1 MALSDNSLHARC
13 AMTLD
18 NSFEPA
24 PVTLNVN
31 YHTQLRIR
39 EIMFIENSSS
49 DKQTLL
55 RLVKY
60 FAPHKVM
67 LLIAIVGLVGF
78 SIVDAGMIYFIQPLI
93 DEGLAKSDGNV
104 LKLGALLVIVIFMLR
119 GAASFISNYCMAYIG
134 SKITFTV
141 RRQAFSHLQ
150 YLPLDFFQKHNAGKL
165 ISKITYDAEQIS
177 KATSEVFIVCIR
189 ESLIVLV
196 LLGIMFHSSWQLSL
210 IFLIVGPVI
219 GLAINY
225 VSKRFKHIS
234 LNMQNAMGEVTRH
247 TERSI
252 SSHREVLAFATQS
265 LESSRFSEAN
275 NNNRRQYMKLA
286 TTSAISNPTIQLI
299 ASLAI
304 AGVLWLAS
312 LDAVIGQTSAGAFTT
327 TLVAMGS
334 LLRPLK
340 QLTNINQSLQRGL
353 VAASSLFGVLDEP
366 VETDSAKQQI
376 RSFSK
381 HIKVRNLNFSY
392 SGNSQ
397 LVLKNVSFTLNKGQT
412 IALVGESGSGK
423 SSIANLLMR
432 FYITQ
437 EPHISIDDIPLNQLS
452 LNNLRQQFSLVSQQ
466 VVLFNDSIAAN
477 IAYGCHQSVTTGE
490 IEEAARVS
498 DVWGFAE
505 KLPEG
510 LDTYIGENGGLLSGG
525 QRQRIAIAR
534 AILRDAPILILDEA
548 TSALDTKSENRIQQT
563 LSTLQQHKTT
573 IVIAHRLS
581 TIQNAD
587 QILVMENGS
596 VCEQGTHQELLLI
609 KGAYYHLY
617 QQQFHDS
624 TS

>member
-1 MALSDNSLHARC
+1 MFFENTASDN
-13 AMTLD
+13 
-18 NSFEPA
+18 
-24 PVTLNVN
+24 
-31 YHTQLRIR
+31 
-39 EIMFIENSSS
+39 
-49 DKQTLL
+49 QTLF
-55 RLVKY
+55 RLVQY

-67 LLIAIVGLVGF
+67 LCVAIVALICF
-78 SIVDAGMIYFIQPLI
+78 SVVDAGMIYFIQPLI
-93 DEGLAKSDGNV
+93 DDGLAKSDGKV
-104 LKLGALLVIVIFMLR
+104 LKIGALLVIVIFILR
-119 GAASFISNYCMAYIG
+119 GIASFLSNYCMAYIG
-134 SKITFTV
+134 SKITFTI
-141 RRQAFSHLQ
+141 RREAFGHLQ

-219 GLAINY
+219 GLVINY
-225 VSKRFKHIS
+225 VSARFKLIS

-252 SSHREVLAFATQS
+252 ASHREVLAFATQS

-275 NNNRRQYMKLA
+275 NINRRQYMKLA
-286 TTSAISNPTIQLI
+286 TTSAISNPAIQLI
-299 ASLAI
+299 ASIAI

-312 LDAVIGQTSAGAFTT
+312 LDGVIGQISAGAFTT

-353 VAASSLFGVLDEP
+353 VAASSLFGVLDES
-366 VETDSAKQQI
+366 VEIDFKSQEL

-381 HIKVRNLNFSY
+381 HIKVCKLNFSY
-392 SGNSQ
+392 PSNSQ
-397 LVLKNVSFTLNKGQT
+397 LVLKNVNFTLIKGQT

-432 FYITQ
+432 FYIAQ
-437 EPHISIDDIPLNQLS
+437 DSHISIDDIPLNQLS

-466 VVLFNDSIAAN
+466 VVLFNDTIASN
-477 IAYGCHQSVTTGE
+477 IAYGCNRPVTSDE

-510 LDTYIGENGGLLSGG
+510 LNTYIGENGGQLSGG

-548 TSALDTKSENRIQQT
+548 TSALDTKSEHMIQQT

-587 QILVMENGS
+587 QILVMENGC
-596 VCEQGTHQELLLI
+596 VCEQGTHRELLLM
-609 KGAYYHLY
+609 KGAYHHLY
-617 QQQFHDS
+617 QRQFHDQVN
-624 TS
+624 

>member
-1 MALSDNSLHARC
+1 MFFENSASDN
-13 AMTLD
+13 
-18 NSFEPA
+18 
-24 PVTLNVN
+24 
-31 YHTQLRIR
+31 
-39 EIMFIENSSS
+39 
-49 DKQTLL
+49 QTLV

-60 FAPHKVM
+60 FAPHKAM
-67 LLIAIVGLVGF
+67 LCVAVVGLICF
-78 SIVDAGMIYFIQPLI
+78 SVVDAGMIYFIQPLI
-93 DEGLAKSDGNV
+93 DDGLAKSDGKV
-104 LKLGALLVIVIFMLR
+104 LKIGALLVIVIFILR
-119 GAASFISNYCMAYIG
+119 GVASFLSNYCMAYIG
-134 SKITFTV
+134 SKITFTI

-189 ESLIVLV
+189 ESLIVLI

-210 IFLIVGPVI
+210 IFLLVGPVI

-225 VSKRFKHIS
+225 VSKRFKLIS

-275 NNNRRQYMKLA
+275 NINRRQYMKLA
-286 TTSAISNPTIQLI
+286 TTSAISNPVIQLI
-299 ASLAI
+299 ASIAI

-312 LDAVIGQTSAGAFTT
+312 LDAVIDQISAGEFTT

-353 VAASSLFGVLDEP
+353 VAASSLFNVLDEP
-366 VETDSAKQQI
+366 VEVDSEKQQI
-376 RSFSK
+376 RSFTK
-381 HIKVRNLNFSY
+381 HIKVRNLSFSY
-392 SGNSQ
+392 PSNSQ
-397 LVLKNVSFTLNKGQT
+397 LVLKNVNFTLNKGQT

-437 EPHISIDDIPLNQLS
+437 EPHISIDDIPVNQLS

-466 VVLFNDSIAAN
+466 VVLFNDTIASN
-477 IAYGCHQSVTTGE
+477 IAYGCNRSVTTSE

-498 DVWGFAE
+498 DVSGFAE

-510 LDTYIGENGGLLSGG
+510 LNSYIGENGGQLSGG

-548 TSALDTKSENRIQQT
+548 TSALDTKSEHTIQQT
-563 LSTLQQHKTT
+563 LSKLQQHKTT

-587 QILVMENGS
+587 QILVMENGC
-596 VCEQGTHQELLLI
+596 VCEQGTHRELLLM

-617 QQQFHDS
+617 QRQFHDQAN
-624 TS
+624 

>member
-1 MALSDNSLHARC
+1 MFFENSVSDN
-13 AMTLD
+13 
-18 NSFEPA
+18 
-24 PVTLNVN
+24 
-31 YHTQLRIR
+31 
-39 EIMFIENSSS
+39 
-49 DKQTLL
+49 QTLL
-55 RLVKY
+55 RLVTY
-60 FAPHKVM
+60 FAPHKAM
-67 LLIAIVGLVGF
+67 LCVAIVGLICF
-78 SIVDAGMIYFIQPLI
+78 SVVDAGMIYFIQPLI
-93 DEGLAKSDGNV
+93 DDGLAKSDGKV
-104 LKLGALLVIVIFMLR
+104 LKIGALLVIVIFILR
-119 GAASFISNYCMAYIG
+119 GVASFLSNYCMAYIG
-134 SKITFTV
+134 SKITFTI
-141 RRQAFSHLQ
+141 RREAFNHLQ

-189 ESLIVLV
+189 ETLIVLV
-196 LLGIMFHSSWQLSL
+196 LLGIMLHSSWQLSL

-219 GLAINY
+219 GLVISF

-234 LNMQNAMGEVTRH
+234 LHMQNAMGEVTRH
-247 TERSI
+247 TERAI

-265 LESSRFSEAN
+265 LESSRFSHAN
-275 NNNRRQYMKLA
+275 NINRRQYMKLA
-286 TTSAISNPTIQLI
+286 TTSAISNPAIQLI
-299 ASLAI
+299 ASIAI

-312 LDAVIGQTSAGAFTT
+312 LDGVIEQISAGEFTT

-353 VAASSLFGVLDEP
+353 VAASSLFDVLDEP
-366 VETDSAKQQI
+366 VEIDSAKQEI
-376 RSFSK
+376 TSFSK
-381 HIKVRNLNFSY
+381 HIKVRNLNFCYPSN
-392 SGNSQ
+392 GQ
-397 LVLKNVSFTLNKGQT
+397 LVLKNVNFTLIKGQT

-432 FYITQ
+432 FYIAQ
-437 EPHISIDDIPLNQLS
+437 EPQISIDDIPLNQLS

-466 VVLFNDSIAAN
+466 VVLFNDTIASN
-477 IAYGCHQSVTTGE
+477 IAYGCNRQVTNGD

-505 KLPEG
+505 KLPAG
-510 LDTYIGENGGLLSGG
+510 LDSYIGENGGQLSGG

-548 TSALDTKSENRIQQT
+548 TSALDTKSEHMIQQT
-563 LSTLQQHKTT
+563 LSKLQQHKTT

-587 QILVMENGS
+587 QILVMENGC
-596 VCEQGTHQELLLI
+596 VCEQGTHRELLLM

-617 QQQFHDS
+617 QRQFHDQAS
-624 TS
+624 

>member
-1 MALSDNSLHARC
+1 LKARF

-18 NSFEPA
+18 NSFKPA
-24 PVTLNVN
+24 HVILGVN
-31 YHTQLRIR
+31 CHTQVRLR
-39 EIMFIENSSS
+39 EIMFFENSSS
-49 DKQTLL
+49 DKQTLV

-67 LLIAIVGLVGF
+67 LFVALVGLLGF

-93 DEGLAKSDGNV
+93 DEGLTKSDGNV
-104 LKLGALLVIVIFMLR
+104 LKIGALLVIVIFLLR
-119 GAASFISNYCMAYIG
+119 GIASFISNYCMAYIG
-134 SKITFTV
+134 SKITFTI

-252 SSHREVLAFATQS
+252 SSHREVLAFATQG
-265 LESSRFSEAN
+265 LESLRFSEAN

-286 TTSAISNPTIQLI
+286 TTSAISNPVIQLI
-299 ASLAI
+299 ASIAI

-312 LDAVIGQTSAGAFTT
+312 LDAVIGQVSAGAFTT

-353 VAASSLFGVLDEP
+353 VAANSLFGVLDEP
-366 VETDSAKQQI
+366 VEIDTAKQQI
-376 RSFSK
+376 RSFSQ

-392 SGNSQ
+392 PGNSQ
-397 LVLKNVSFTLNKGQT
+397 LVLKNVNFTLIKGQT

-423 SSIANLLMR
+423 SSITNLLMR
-432 FYITQ
+432 F
-437 EPHISIDDIPLNQLS
+437 HISIDDIPLNQLS

-525 QRQRIAIAR
+525 QRQRVAIAR